1 MKKGSTLI
9 ELILVVA
16 ILTILGAINLPLV
29 SRMMYRNKATVAVEQ
44 IVAFARKAQ
53 TYASGRKNNDIW
65 GICIVSNKLRLYQ
78 NSCSSPV
85 VKDDYDFGAEVT
97 ASDMNLVFDFK
108 GQTTTNSIVVH
119 SQTEDI
125 TVNISDIGVV
135 NVQK

>member
-1 MKKGSTLI
+1 MKRGNTLI

-16 ILTILGAINLPLV
+16 ILTILGAMNLPLI

-44 IVAFARKAQ
+44 VVAFTRKAQ
-53 TYASGRKNNDIW
+53 TYAIGRKNNDVW

-78 NSCSSPV
+78 NNCSSPAM
-85 VKDDYDFGAEVT
+85 KDDYDFGAEVT
-97 ASDMNLVFDFK
+97 TSDANLVFDYK
-108 GQTTTNSIVVH
+108 GQTTTTSIVVH

-125 TVNISDIGVV
+125 TVNISDLGVV